1 MANQTGGG
9 KQMPGFNGIS
19 IQYIVSP
26 KYQQYDGKSQ
36 GLNDGIETVVWMNK
50 GVKDRISEFLPK
62 DLLPKIATEE
72 EVTDINALKQWLQ
85 DVNHPIVET
94 WAEALAEEE
103 EEEEEWEAEGAMVP
117 MGTVGMTIP
126 GVGGAGGF
134 KIILKNCKIH
144 AKAIIIKKIEPKRK
158 KK

>member
-1 MANQTGGG
+1 
-9 KQMPGFNGIS
+9 MPGFNGIS

-26 KYQQYDGKSQ
+26 KYQQFDGKSQ
-36 GLNDGIETVVWMNK
+36 GLKEGIETVVWMNK
-50 GVKDRISEFLPK
+50 GVKDRVGEFLPK
-62 DLLPKIATEE
+62 DLLSKIATEE

-85 DVNHPIVET
+85 DVDHPIVAT

-144 AKAIIIKKIEPKRK
+144 AETIIIKKIEPKRK